1 MYKEKYIKYKIKYFN
16 LKSQL
21 GGMPVIMS
29 GTPPIISRA
38 TPNATPRATPNAT
51 PNATPKTTTTVRG
64 AQRATPNAT
73 PKTTTT
79 VQLLKPQPPIKRDEL
94 SRNKIS
100 NQDDKL
106 THPVQ
111 GVSSIVKS
119 ESTST
124 STQPEMTPVI
134 DELSYRSNALPTDSP
149 RTLDKKAEK
158 WIKDVSEI
166 LPKKIHKKNIES

>member
-29 GTPPIISRA
+29 GTP
-38 TPNATPRATPNAT
+38 
-51 PNATPKTTTTVRG
+51 KTR
-64 AQRATPNAT
+64 
-73 PKTTTT
+73 TT

-134 DELSYRSNALPTDSP
+134 DERTYRSNASPTDSP